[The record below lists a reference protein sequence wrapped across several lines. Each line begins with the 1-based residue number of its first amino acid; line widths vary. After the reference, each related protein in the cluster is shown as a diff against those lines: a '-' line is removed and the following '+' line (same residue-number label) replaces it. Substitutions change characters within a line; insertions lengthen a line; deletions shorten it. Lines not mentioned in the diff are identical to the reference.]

1 MGPAGARP
9 SIGSSSSWATCAPR
23 AGGRL
28 AATTS
33 WWPCRPGTRA
43 GSRGRVT
50 SNARTCGSGCVRWTC
65 RAGRPRTLTGVAL
78 WGLRGSRPDWA
89 ALGAA
94 LATGLTIASYT
105 VVDGLGARAAGSSLG
120 YISWLMAV
128 QGGVIPVYALTRRRG
143 QFHLAI

>member
-1 MGPAGARP
+1 VTPLVAAAVLFAAVTHA
-9 SIGSSSSWATCAPR
+9 SWNAIAHQITDKLV
-23 AGGRL
+23 GF
-28 AATTS
+28 
-33 WWPCRPGTRA
+33 TR
-43 GSRGRVT
+43 R
-50 SNARTCGSGCVRWTC
+50 